1 MQRESDMAR
10 SLNGALTQAVLA
22 TAVAERERDK
32 LGETLAAEQDK
43 TASLQALLMHAAASR
58 LQAEAR
64 RKERTNALQAQVVS
78 LQEQL
83 ETQRKQTRELDEEV
97 WRYAERQVEASSR
110 LGLLQQEASGAS
122 AIAQVAGR
130 SLVPTPLPCLTI
142 HHPKSTWALRDFPC
156 KGQSHLRESG
166 VGPCR
171 ARTCCGTPA
180 VGNCALLSCGGSWSR
195 LVFEKTH
202 RAPIGNHPCRPPG
215 AA

>member
-43 TASLQALLMHAAASR
+43 TALLQALLMHAAASR

-122 AIAQVAGR
+122 AKAQVAGR
-130 SLVPTPLPCLTI
+130 SRSSPMLD
-142 HHPKSTWALRDFPC
+142 HS
-156 KGQSHLRESG
+156 
-166 VGPCR
+166 
-171 ARTCCGTPA
+171 
-180 VGNCALLSCGGSWSR
+180 
-195 LVFEKTH
+195 
-202 RAPIGNHPCRPPG
+202 PP
-215 AA
+215 

>member
-83 ETQRKQTRELDEEV
+83 ETQRNYERL
-97 WRYAERQVEASSR
+97 RAE
-110 LGLLQQEASGAS
+110 
-122 AIAQVAGR
+122 
-130 SLVPTPLPCLTI
+130 T
-142 HHPKSTWALRDFPC
+142 
-156 KGQSHLRESG
+156 
-166 VGPCR
+166 
-171 ARTCCGTPA
+171 
-180 VGNCALLSCGGSWSR
+180 
-195 LVFEKTH
+195 EKL
-202 RAPIGNHPCRPPG
+202 
-215 AA
+215 

>member
-1 MQRESDMAR
+1 
-10 SLNGALTQAVLA
+10 
-22 TAVAERERDK
+22 
-32 LGETLAAEQDK
+32 
-43 TASLQALLMHAAASR
+43 MHAAASR

-130 SLVPTPLPCLTI
+130 SRSSPMLD
-142 HHPKSTWALRDFPC
+142 HS
-156 KGQSHLRESG
+156 
-166 VGPCR
+166 
-171 ARTCCGTPA
+171 
-180 VGNCALLSCGGSWSR
+180 
-195 LVFEKTH
+195 
-202 RAPIGNHPCRPPG
+202 PP
-215 AA
+215 